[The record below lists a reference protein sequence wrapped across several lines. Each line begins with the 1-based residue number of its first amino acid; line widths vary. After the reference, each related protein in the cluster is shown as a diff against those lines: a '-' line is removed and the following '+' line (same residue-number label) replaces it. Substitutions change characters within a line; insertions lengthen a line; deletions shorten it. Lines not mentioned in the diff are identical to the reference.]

1 MAEKVY
7 LTADQ
12 YVVKCLEDKEQ
23 EIAKLNEK
31 YDDLFKRFVI
41 LQGENKKFEE
51 LKKMFS
57 LEETS
62 TGNGYQITLYYNGS
76 YQGTIAYCWDKNDIP
91 QEFLELLEIFGLDL
105 PLPEPNVEEQ
115 LKENKVN
122 KVESNPPENS
132 KVTAPGKEA
141 KELQA
146 EKESEE
152 Q

>member
-31 YDDLFKRFVI
+31 YDDLLARFVK
-41 LQGENKKFEE
+41 LQAENKKFEE

-62 TGNGYQITLYYNGS
+62 TGNGYQLVVRDEDGHYTSTL
-76 YQGTIAYCWDKNDIP
+76 AYCWRKEEPEQKFLDL
-91 QEFLELLEIFGLDL
+91 LELVGIKF
-105 PLPEPNVEEQ
+105 
-115 LKENKVN
+115 
-122 KVESNPPENS
+122 
-132 KVTAPGKEA
+132 PGGDK
-141 KELQA
+141 
-146 EKESEE
+146 
-152 Q
+152 

>member
-31 YDDLFKRFVI
+31 YDDLLKRFVT
-41 LQGENKKFEE
+41 LQAENKKFEQ

-62 TGNGYQITLYYNGS
+62 TGNGYQIVVRDDGNYKSTL
-76 YQGTIAYCWDKNDIP
+76 AYCWNKEEPDQKFLDL
-91 QEFLELLEIFGLDL
+91 LELIGIKF
-105 PLPEPNVEEQ
+105 
-115 LKENKVN
+115 
-122 KVESNPPENS
+122 
-132 KVTAPGKEA
+132 PGGDK
-141 KELQA
+141 
-146 EKESEE
+146 
-152 Q
+152 